1 MHAHN
6 HNFSNTSNLH
16 RKAVLVSSRRQILHK
31 AASMADTYARPC
43 YRWRRVAPATQ
54 SSPRTTKPSRESVQL
69 GPESVEPSQESV
81 EPNPKT
87 LEPGPPAP
95 KPTEGFCGNLGDT
108 FLVSPWVLIVF
119 GYSREDCL
127 NGCRPANPAKQASQA
142 GQPGRPASPAKPSL
156 SEGVRKP
163 HVRHFLTDVG
173 PD

>member
-1 MHAHN
+1 MWLAWVWGMVVG
-6 HNFSNTSNLH
+6 
-16 RKAVLVSSRRQILHK
+16 RYRG
-31 AASMADTYARPC
+31 